1 MSYITTD
8 NEIIDCI
15 KVCAKAQIL
24 WIDTEVADYRS
35 KKPRLSLIQVLDDP
49 RDMTGLHTY
58 ILDVLD
64 KPYLV
69 EKFISEIMEN
79 PNIEKVFHNASYDL
93 RFLGGNKA
101 QNVTCTLEM
110 AKKIP
115 YHILPLPNLKLKTLA
130 EELCQFRDIDK
141 SEQGSDWGKRSLT
154 EEQIEYAHLDCIY
167 LAQVHL
173 KLNHICA
180 AINISPEI
188 DDLNALTERY
198 QEIEEDWKLLKSE
211 MEHIEE
217 RIKKAMEA
225 QNISQTPEF
234 KLTSSQRRTVK
245 IDLLQLANLIQTQ
258 GLELDIPVTLTQ
270 KIQED
275 LGKNLEN
282 LNVDI
287 ETSTYWRLTKRKED

>member
-8 NEIIDCI
+8 NQIIDCI

-24 WIDTEVADYRS
+24 WIDTEVADYKT

-49 RDMTGLHTY
+49 RDMTGVHTY

-93 RFLGGNKA
+93 RFLGGKKSE
-101 QNVTCTLEM
+101 NVTCTFEM

-130 EELCQFRDIDK
+130 EELCNFRDIDK

-154 EEQIEYAHLDCIY
+154 EDQIEYAHLDCIY

-173 KLNHICA
+173 KLNNICA
-180 AINISPEI
+180 GINIAPEM

-225 QNISQTPEF
+225 QNISQTPDF

-258 GLELDIPVTLTQ
+258 GLDLDIPVTLTQ

-287 ETSTYWRLTKRKED
+287 ETSISWRLTKIKED